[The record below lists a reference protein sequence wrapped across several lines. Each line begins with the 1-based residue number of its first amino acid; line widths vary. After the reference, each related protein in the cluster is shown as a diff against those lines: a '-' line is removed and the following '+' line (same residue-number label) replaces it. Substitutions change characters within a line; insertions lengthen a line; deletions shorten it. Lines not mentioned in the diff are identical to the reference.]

1 MSTKRNEDTSNM
13 LTILAPKKRLSV
25 PPTAAEKENW
35 IEYNICL
42 GFQVD
47 NSITF
52 KIKLLLLLSFYGYSF

>member
-35 IEYNICL
+35 EDFNIGL
-42 GFQVD
+42 GFLVD
-47 NSITF
+47 NSIPF
-52 KIKLLLLLSFYGYSF
+52 KIKLLLPL